1 MSSLLLLSLFIHD
14 FLSTLFH
21 SEQNCFPVLR
31 TFQTDLFCSNPQSSL
46 AIQNSCSID
55 YPFIMSPISTSSVN
69 TKSFSMVSG
78 GRVAS
83 ILIPRSAYT
92 IVTTMVNFEIAGVLV
107 GGFKRPMYM
116 SSITHRHFKNIIIR
130 NTIIIAM
137 VGGRIAGITRPIS

>member
-1 MSSLLLLSLFIHD
+1 M
-14 FLSTLFH
+14 
-21 SEQNCFPVLR
+21 
-31 TFQTDLFCSNPQSSL
+31 
-46 AIQNSCSID
+46 
-55 YPFIMSPISTSSVN
+55 
-69 TKSFSMVSG
+69 
-78 GRVAS
+78 AS